1 MALYQRDLKHMRA
14 EHVRVQALTKSN
26 CRRSA
31 KLWRMDVSH
40 LLDPLN
46 DAQREAVSA
55 PPGNQIILAG
65 AGSGKTRVLVYRIAW
80 LIQVEHVSPLSIMAV
95 TFTNKAASEMRQRV
109 QDLLQIPVRGMW
121 VGTFHGLAHR
131 LLRSHYELAGLPEG
145 FQIIDS
151 DDQYR
156 LLRRLLR
163 ERGIDEQQ
171 WPAKQAQWWINARK
185 DEGQR
190 AADINGHGNPIVDG
204 WQQIYQAYEEQCRLA
219 GVVDFA
225 ELLLRAHELLRDND
239 SLLQKY
245 RQRFPHLLIDEFQ
258 DTNAIQY
265 GWIRMLAGSQGH
277 VFAVGD
283 DDQSIYGWR
292 GARVE
297 NVQFFVNDFQ
307 PHTVRLE
314 QNYRSSGNILA
325 AANAIIANNEERLGK
340 KLWTEAEAGDLVQVY
355 SAYNEEDEAE
365 FVVGQI
371 QLWID
376 GARRADEAAILYRS
390 NAQSRLFEQVLMRE
404 GIPYRVYGGLRFF
417 ERAEIKDA
425 LAYLHLLSN
434 PDNDSAFERVVNT
447 PNRGIG
453 ERSISQLRALAAD
466 AGVSL
471 WQAAS
476 EVCSSAAG
484 NRMQQSL
491 QRFVDLMQALRAS
504 LDSEE
509 IGLQLRKLL
518 EATDLASHYD
528 KEGPEKAETRR
539 ENLDELLRAADSFR
553 LSYEDE
559 QAGLSPLA
567 AFLAQAA
574 LEAGEAQG
582 EAWDDCVQLMTMHSA
597 KGLEFPLVFVA
608 GMEEGLFPHQRS
620 VEESG
625 DLQEERRLC
634 YVAMTRARERLILCH
649 AEMRRIYGGQN
660 LCRPSRFLR
669 ELPGELKHEVRPGLS
684 ATADGMQADGSSNGS
699 AGGAALDLGQRV
711 SHQKFG
717 EGIILNIEGR
727 DAHARVQVNFEQ
739 AGCKWL
745 VLSYAKLTVM
755 N

>member
-1 MALYQRDLKHMRA
+1 
-14 EHVRVQALTKSN
+14 
-26 CRRSA
+26 
-31 KLWRMDVSH
+31 MDVSH

-55 PPGNQIILAG
+55 PPGNQMILAG

-95 TFTNKAASEMRQRV
+95 TFTNKAANEMRHRV

-131 LLRSHYELAGLPEG
+131 LLRSHHELAALPAG

-156 LLRRLLR
+156 LLRRLIR
-163 ERGIDEQQ
+163 EKGWDENQ
-171 WPAKQAQWWINARK
+171 WPARQAQWWINARK

-190 AADINGHGNPIVDG
+190 PDDINGQGNPIISG
-204 WQQIYQAYEEQCRLA
+204 WQQIYQGYEQQCRLA

-225 ELLLRAHELLRDND
+225 ELLLRAHELLRDD
-239 SLLQKY
+239 KQLLQQY

-265 GWIRMLAGSQGH
+265 GWIRMLAGSQGS

-297 NVQFFVNDFQ
+297 NVQFFVNDFK
-307 PHTVRLE
+307 PLTVRLE

-325 AANAIIANNEERLGK
+325 AANAIIANNDDRLGK
-340 KLWTEAEAGDLVQVY
+340 NLWTEAANGEPVQVY

-365 FVVGQI
+365 FVIGQI
-371 QLWID
+371 QLWRD
-376 GARRADEAAILYRS
+376 AERRADEAAILYRS

-404 GIPYRVYGGLRFF
+404 GVPYRVYGGLRFF

-453 ERSISQLRALAAD
+453 ERTISQLRALAAD

-471 WQAAS
+471 WQATS
-476 EVCSSAAG
+476 EVCSADDN
-484 NRMQQSL
+484 NRMQTSL
-491 QRFVDLMQALRAS
+491 RRFHELISELRETLQTDA
-504 LDSEE
+504 
-509 IGLQLRKLL
+509 IGQQLRKLL
-518 EATDLASHYD
+518 DCTDLVSHYD

-539 ENLDELLRAADSFR
+539 ENINELLRAADGFR

-559 QAGLSPLA
+559 QAGLTPLA

-582 EAWDDCVQLMTMHSA
+582 DAWDDCVQLMTMHSA

-634 YVAMTRARERLILCH
+634 YVAMTRARERLVLCH

-660 LCRPSRFLR
+660 ICRPSRFLR
-669 ELPGELKHEVRPGLS
+669 EIPAELKHEVRPGLS
-684 ATADGMQADGSSNGS
+684 GSGSSDHAGNGHADRQADGHF
-699 AGGAALDLGQRV
+699 DLGQRV
-711 SHQKFG
+711 AHAKFG
-717 EGIILNIEGR
+717 EGVILSIEGQA
-727 DAHARVQVNFEQ
+727 AHARVQVNFEQ

-745 VLSYAKLTVM
+745 VLSYANLTAL